1 MKTFSVKYSKG
12 KAQPKE
18 KITTT
23 RTIMSH
29 TLKSIVT
36 HQEEESPI
44 NYELLYDD
52 NSKVHVMKD
61 GCVFAW
67 SILDGSDPFTE
78 GNLYKSC
85 PGFVGYAY
93 KTLDDFNQGDY
104 YYRGGMDE
112 NIYKVDRYEFSGH
125 GLFYWPNGDFYLGNF
140 FCGFLDGL
148 GAYSCS
154 DGHKYEGEFDSD
166 LISGEGTFTWSNG
179 DSYCGH
185 FFDGAVDP
193 EYVGTFTFGETGESV
208 TSKPDGIMSLVL
220 DMTEYVFTLQEA
232 VPRLKEQAVE
242 EKGENLVANPEEVTS
257 PLSRTSAMYDTEKS
271 EKKKASK
278 QKAKI
283 ARMRRASFYQNKNV
297 IYNLHHDAEEE
308 EYFAKRDAECTV

>member
-1 MKTFSVKYSKG
+1 
-12 KAQPKE
+12 
-18 KITTT
+18 
-23 RTIMSH
+23 MSH

-36 HQEEESPI
+36 HQKEESPI

-78 GNLYKSC
+78 GNHYKSC

-93 KTLDDFNQGDY
+93 KTLDDFNRGYY

-112 NIYKVDRYEFSGH
+112 NIYKVDRYEFNGH
-125 GLFYWPNGDFYLGNF
+125 GLFYWSNGDFYLGNF

-148 GAYSCS
+148 GTYSCS

-166 LISGEGTFTWSNG
+166 LMCGKGTFTWSNG

-193 EYVGTFTFGETGESV
+193 AYVGTFTFGATEESV

-232 VPRLKEQAVE
+232 VPRLKQQAVE
-242 EKGENLVANPEEVTS
+242 EKGDDLVANPEDTESTT
-257 PLSRTSAMYDTEKS
+257 PLPRTFAMYDDSRNVDTEKS
-271 EKKKASK
+271 EKKKADK

-283 ARMRRASFYQNKNV
+283 ARMRRASFYKNKNV
-297 IYNLHHDAEEE
+297 TYNIHDDAEAED
-308 EYFAKRDAECTV
+308 YFAKRDTECAACKFI